1 MLVLGTV
8 MKLRSKI
15 SKHKSAKR
23 SGCSISVIRD
33 ANRGAGKGSGSAS
46 SPRVMWYNSQMT
58 KLQQALEKIPAL
70 PQAAQDDIAEQLLRQ
85 VKRVRRL
92 RAEILKGLESFDR
105 GRYTELD
112 AQEIIKQ
119 ARATYMADR

>member
-1 MLVLGTV
+1 
-8 MKLRSKI
+8 
-15 SKHKSAKR
+15 
-23 SGCSISVIRD
+23 
-33 ANRGAGKGSGSAS
+33 
-46 SPRVMWYNSQMT
+46 MT
-58 KLQQALEKIPAL
+58 KLQQALEKIAAL

-85 VKRVRRL
+85 VKRVQRL
-92 RAEILKGLESFDR
+92 RAEILKRLESFDR

>member
-1 MLVLGTV
+1 
-8 MKLRSKI
+8 
-15 SKHKSAKR
+15 
-23 SGCSISVIRD
+23 
-33 ANRGAGKGSGSAS
+33 
-46 SPRVMWYNSQMT
+46 MWYNSQMT
-58 KLQQALEKIPAL
+58 KLQQALEKIAAL

>member
-1 MLVLGTV
+1 
-8 MKLRSKI
+8 
-15 SKHKSAKR
+15 
-23 SGCSISVIRD
+23 
-33 ANRGAGKGSGSAS
+33 
-46 SPRVMWYNSQMT
+46 MT
-58 KLQQALEKIPAL
+58 KLQQALEKIAAL

>member
-1 MLVLGTV
+1 MLHICDTRRQPWRREGKAAAHPRPVSCGTIL
-8 MKLRSKI
+8 K
-15 SKHKSAKR
+15 
-23 SGCSISVIRD
+23 
-33 ANRGAGKGSGSAS
+33 
-46 SPRVMWYNSQMT
+46 MT
-58 KLQQALEKIPAL
+58 KLQQALEKIAAL

-85 VKRVRRL
+85 VKRVQRL
-92 RAEILKGLESFDR
+92 RAEILKRLESFDR

>member
-1 MLVLGTV
+1 
-8 MKLRSKI
+8 
-15 SKHKSAKR
+15 
-23 SGCSISVIRD
+23 
-33 ANRGAGKGSGSAS
+33 
-46 SPRVMWYNSQMT
+46 MT
-58 KLQQALEKIPAL
+58 KLQQALEKIAAL

-85 VKRVRRL
+85 VKRLQRL
-92 RAEILKGLESFDR
+92 RAEILKRLESFDR

>member
-1 MLVLGTV
+1 
-8 MKLRSKI
+8 
-15 SKHKSAKR
+15 
-23 SGCSISVIRD
+23 
-33 ANRGAGKGSGSAS
+33 
-46 SPRVMWYNSQMT
+46 MT
-58 KLQQALEKIPAL
+58 KRQQALGKIAAL

-85 VKRVRRL
+85 VKRVQRL
-92 RAEILKGLESFDR
+92 RAEILKRLESFDR